1 MYVYASV
8 GLQWNVV
15 CVCGA
20 GLAGVY
26 NISDHFE
33 FEYGRGV
40 EDISTMTR
48 AMYGPELFERFSPS
62 VIVGNLPR
70 ETRFVWR
77 INNCNFQTWL
87 LPASHELWL

>member
-1 MYVYASV
+1 MRA
-8 GLQWNVV
+8 LDCAWNVV

-26 NISDHFE
+26 NISDHYE

-62 VIVGNLPR
+62 VIVGSLPR
-70 ETRFVWR
+70 DTRFVWR
-77 INNCNFQTWL
+77 LNNCNFSNM
-87 LPASHELWL
+87 AVACFARIMAI